1 MKEDIIGG
9 SGATGMWILT
19 AVQTNE
25 VFQLVQIILS
35 CVVSLVTILYIVW
48 KWWKKASAD
57 GKITTEEKEEL
68 EKEIDDYVN
77 KTKQ

>member
-1 MKEDIIGG
+1 MKEDIISGAG
-9 SGATGMWILT
+9 SGGMWILT

-57 GKITTEEKEEL
+57 GKITKEEIEEL
-68 EKEIDDYVN
+68 EKEIDDNVN
-77 KTKQ
+77 KTK

>member
-9 SGATGMWILT
+9 AGSGGMWILT

-25 VFQLVQIILS
+25 IFQLVQIILS

-48 KWWKKASAD
+48 KWWKKAKAD
-57 GKITTEEKEEL
+57 GKITAEEIEEL
-68 EKEIDDYVN
+68 EKEIKDNVN